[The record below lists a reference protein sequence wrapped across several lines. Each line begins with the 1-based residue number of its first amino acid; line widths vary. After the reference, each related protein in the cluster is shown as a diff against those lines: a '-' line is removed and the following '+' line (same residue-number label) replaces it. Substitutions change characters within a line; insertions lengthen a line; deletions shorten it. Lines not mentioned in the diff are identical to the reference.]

1 MGAIFSAA
9 LGCYLEEHFFVQARI
24 NYIWTDRDGDSLSFL
39 VGIGVE
45 FDPTPLKGYQAASS
59 ERNALTLFAGMSTS
73 NNSDSNSATAWEL
86 EYRRRFGNYLEMSAS
101 YLDEG
106 DNGTFHRDGIT
117 LQLWGAI
124 FSFDSIISKYCSK
137 QLMEITFLAIEPA
150 NRMGGAKF

>member
-1 MGAIFSAA
+1 M
-9 LGCYLEEHFFVQARI
+9 
-24 NYIWTDRDGDSLSFL
+24 NYIWTYRDSDTFSFL
-39 VGIGVE
+39 VEIGVE
-45 FDPTPLKGYQAASS
+45 FELTPLKGYQAASS
-59 ERNALTLFAGMSTS
+59 KRNALTPLAGRTIS
-73 NNSDSNSATAWEL
+73 NNSDSNSAKAWEL

-117 LQLWGAI
+117 LQHWGAI